1 MKLFLPAAFFFI
13 PLSLLLAQPDRE
25 TSPAPRYSEK
35 ASSLEDRLLEGYES
49 AIFAGGCFW
58 CLEPPYEKLLGVAE
72 VVSGYIG
79 GTGENPTYAE
89 VSTGQTGYIEAVRI
103 YFDPRL
109 ISYETLLEV
118 FWRQFD
124 PTDPGGSFVDRG
136 EQYTS
141 AIFYLTEE
149 QRRAAEKSRDALGA
163 SGKFDKPIVT
173 DIRPA
178 AVFYPAEDYHQDYY
192 KNSASRYET
201 YRSLSGRDNFLD
213 QIWKDDRIPEGIPLK
228 SEKFESVD
236 KQEKLTE
243 LTPLQVEV
251 TQGCGTEPAF
261 NNEFWDNKK
270 PGIYVD
276 VVTGEPLF
284 SSTEKYD
291 SGSGWPSFYQPLE
304 KGNLTYQEDS
314 AYGMVRTEVRS
325 RFGDSHLGHVFD
337 DGPAPTGLRYCINSA
352 SLRFVPVEEMEAQ
365 GYGEYLG
372 LFK

>member
-1 MKLFLPAAFFFI
+1 MKRIVTAALILISVLP
-13 PLSLLLAQPDRE
+13 LWSQPGKE
-25 TSPAPRYSEK
+25 TVSEPVK
-35 ASSLEDRLLEGYES
+35 PEVPVTVEERLLEGYES

-79 GTGENPTYAE
+79 GTVENPTYAE
-89 VSTGQTGYIEAVRI
+89 VSTGKTGHIEAVRI

-124 PTDPGGSFVDRG
+124 PTDEGGSFVDRG

-141 AIFYLTEE
+141 AIFYLSEE
-149 QRRAAEKSRDALGA
+149 QRLAAEKSKAALGS

-173 DIRPA
+173 RIRPA
-178 AVFYPAEDYHQDYY
+178 TTWYPAEDYHQDYY
-192 KNSASRYET
+192 INSASRYST
-201 YRSLSGRDNFLD
+201 YRSFSGRDNFLD
-213 QIWKDDRIPEGIPLK
+213 QVWKDDRIPEGIQLK
-228 SEKFESVD
+228 SDKYENVD
-236 KQEKLTE
+236 KQVKLKD
-243 LTPLQVEV
+243 LTPLQAEV
-251 TQGCGTEPAF
+251 TQNCGTEPAF

-276 VVTGEPLF
+276 VITGEPLF

-291 SGSGWPSFYQPLE
+291 SGSGWPSFYRPLE
-304 KGNLTYQEDS
+304 KENITYQEDK

-352 SLRFVPVEEMEAQ
+352 SLRFVPVEEMESQ
-365 GYGEYLG
+365 GYGEYLD
-372 LFK
+372 LFE